1 MNAALQLPL
10 YQNKRHVL
18 IHNQSVG
25 DIISGILQTH
35 SKYKSDYDRIALNF
49 AGRDAVQIARN
60 VYDYLKKH
68 TYYVIESDTRQTLRS
83 PSAILALGQNPRVGL
98 DCKSYSLFIAGVLAA
113 WQRRGMNINWC
124 YRFASYKIADK
135 IPHHV
140 FVVINP
146 NTKNEVFVDPVLPTF
161 NDKKQYHYKIDRKP
175 MALYTVSGIGKTKRT
190 KEEKLKRRAQI
201 KAKIK
206 GQIKKKGKIFLKFN
220 PATAAARNA
229 ILLIIKVNLFGLA
242 RKLFLARQKPG
253 GDAKL
258 KKFWESIGG
267 KYASLIK
274 NISTGIKHGKNRND
288 AAIMKEI
295 ATKNSV
301 MKSNIKVSGIGD
313 PVTASAVVT
322 STPILLKLI
331 SLLKKLGIDPDKAAA
346 AAKGVVKKVVDAKIE
361 DIANKAAGKEEG
373 TRSPGGDDMNIPS
386 SAVEALSPTDQS
398 QSDESQSDDSSGDE
412 MGAIPKKTLLLGGA
426 ALVAAYF
433 IMKKK

>member
-1 MNAALQLPL
+1 
-10 YQNKRHVL
+10 
-18 IHNQSVG
+18 
-25 DIISGILQTH
+25 
-35 SKYKSDYDRIALNF
+35 
-49 AGRDAVQIARN
+49 
-60 VYDYLKKH
+60 
-68 TYYVIESDTRQTLRS
+68 
-83 PSAILALGQNPRVGL
+83 
-98 DCKSYSLFIAGVLAA
+98 
-113 WQRRGMNINWC
+113 
-124 YRFASYKIADK
+124 
-135 IPHHV
+135 
-140 FVVINP
+140 VVINP

-190 KEEKLKRRAQI
+190 KAEKIKRRAQI

-253 GDAKL
+253 GDAQL
-258 KKFWESIGG
+258 KKFWETIGG
-267 KYASLIK
+267 KYSSLIK
-274 NISTGIKHGKNRND
+274 NISTGIKKGKNRND
-288 AAIMKEI
+288 TAIMKEI

-373 TRSPGGDDMNIPS
+373 TRSPGGDDMNIPN
-386 SAVEALSPTDQS
+386 SAVEALSQT
-398 QSDESQSDDSSGDE
+398 DESQSDDSFGDE

>member
-25 DIISGILQTH
+25 DIITGILQTH
-35 SKYKSDYDRIALNF
+35 SKYTADYDKIALSF

-68 TYYVIESDTRQTLRS
+68 TFYVIESDTRQTLRS

-135 IPHHV
+135 LPHHV

-146 NTKNEVFVDPVLPTF
+146 NTNHEIFVDPVLPTF

-190 KEEKLKRRAQI
+190 ASEKAKRRADI

-206 GQIKKKGKIFLKFN
+206 ANIKKKGKLMLKFN
-220 PATAAARNA
+220 PATASARNA
-229 ILLIIKVNLFGLA
+229 ILLVIKVNLFGLA
-242 RKLFLARQKPG
+242 RKLFRARQKPN
-253 GDAKL
+253 GDAQL

-267 KYASLIK
+267 KYSSLTR
-274 NISTGIKHGKNRND
+274 NIDLGIKHGRNKND

-295 ATKNSV
+295 ASKNGGV

-313 PVTASAVVT
+313 PVTASAVVA
-322 STPILLKLI
+322 STPILLKLV
-331 SLLKKLGIDPDKAAA
+331 SLLKKLGIDPDKAFA
-346 AAKGVVKKVVDAKIE
+346 AAKGVVKKVVDAKID

-373 TRSPGGDDMNIPS
+373 TTSPGGDDMNIPS
-386 SAVEALSPTDQS
+386 SASEALSPSDQS
-398 QSDESQSDDSSGDE
+398 TSDESSGEE

>member
-1 MNAALQLPL
+1 
-10 YQNKRHVL
+10 
-18 IHNQSVG
+18 
-25 DIISGILQTH
+25 
-35 SKYKSDYDRIALNF
+35 
-49 AGRDAVQIARN
+49 
-60 VYDYLKKH
+60 
-68 TYYVIESDTRQTLRS
+68 
-83 PSAILALGQNPRVGL
+83 
-98 DCKSYSLFIAGVLAA
+98 
-113 WQRRGMNINWC
+113 
-124 YRFASYKIADK
+124 
-135 IPHHV
+135 
-140 FVVINP
+140 
-146 NTKNEVFVDPVLPTF
+146 
-161 NDKKQYHYKIDRKP
+161 

-253 GDAKL
+253 GDAQL

-274 NISTGIKHGKNRND
+274 NINTGIKHGKNRND

-373 TRSPGGDDMNIPS
+373 TSSPGGGDDMNIPS
-386 SAVEALSPTDQS
+386 SASEALSP
-398 QSDESQSDDSSGDE
+398 SDESPSDESSNDESTGDE

-433 IMKKK
+433 LMKKK

>member
-10 YQNKRHVL
+10 YQNRRHVL

-25 DIISGILQTH
+25 DIITGILQTH
-35 SKYKSDYDRIALNF
+35 SKYTADYDKIALSF

-68 TYYVIESDTRQTLRS
+68 TFYVIESDTRQTLRS

-98 DCKSYSLFIAGVLAA
+98 DCKSYSLFIAGILAA

-135 IPHHV
+135 LPHHV

-146 NTKNEVFVDPVLPTF
+146 NTNNEIFVDPVLPTF

-190 KEEKLKRRAQI
+190 KAEKIKRRAQI

-220 PATAAARNA
+220 PATTAARNA

-253 GDAKL
+253 GDAQL

-274 NISTGIKHGKNRND
+274 NISTGIKKGKNRND

-295 ATKNSV
+295 ATKNNSV
-301 MKSNIKVSGIGD
+301 MKSNIRVSGIGD

-322 STPILLKLI
+322 STPILLKLV
-331 SLLKKLGIDPDKAAA
+331 SLLKKLGIDPDKAFV
-346 AAKGVVKKVVDAKIE
+346 AAKGVVKKVVDAKI
-361 DIANKAAGKEEG
+361 DDLANKTAGKEEG
-373 TRSPGGDDMNIPS
+373 TTSPGGSDDMNIPDTAS
-386 SAVEALSPTDQS
+386 EALSP
-398 QSDESQSDDSSGDE
+398 SDESSSDESSGDE

>member
-25 DIISGILQTH
+25 DIITGILQTH
-35 SKYKSDYDRIALNF
+35 SKYKADYDKIAPSF

-68 TYYVIESDTRQTLRS
+68 TFYVIESDTRQTLRS

-146 NTKNEVFVDPVLPTF
+146 NTNHEIFVDPVLPTF

-190 KEEKLKRRAQI
+190 TSEKLKRRAQI

-253 GDAKL
+253 GDVKL

-288 AAIMKEI
+288 TAIMKEI

-361 DIANKAAGKEEG
+361 DIANKTAGKEEG
-373 TRSPGGDDMNIPS
+373 TRSPGGNNINIPD
-386 SAVEALSPTDQS
+386 SAIEALSPTDES
-398 QSDESQSDDSSGDE
+398 TSDESSGDE

-433 IMKKK
+433 LMKKK

>member
-10 YQNKRHVL
+10 YQNRRHVL

-25 DIISGILQTH
+25 DIITGILQTH
-35 SKYKSDYDRIALNF
+35 SKYTADYDKIALSF

-60 VYDYLKKH
+60 VYDYLKKN
-68 TYYVIESDTRQTLRS
+68 TFYVIESDTRQTLRS

-135 IPHHV
+135 LPHHV

-146 NTKNEVFVDPVLPTF
+146 NTNHEIFVDPVLPTF

-190 KEEKLKRRAQI
+190 REEKIKRRAQL

-295 ATKNSV
+295 ATKNGS
-301 MKSNIKVSGIGD
+301 MKSNIRVSGIGD

-322 STPILLKLI
+322 STPILLKLV
-331 SLLKKLGIDPDKAAA
+331 SLLKKLGIDPDKAFV
-346 AAKGVVKKVVDAKIE
+346 AAKGVVKKVVDAKID
-361 DIANKAAGKEEG
+361 DIANKTAGKEEG
-373 TRSPGGDDMNIPS
+373 TTSPGGDDMNMPDTAS
-386 SAVEALSPTDQS
+386 EALSP
-398 QSDESQSDDSSGDE
+398 SDESTSDESSGDE

>member
-10 YQNKRHVL
+10 FQNKRHVL

-25 DIISGILQTH
+25 DIITGILQTH
-35 SKYKSDYDRIALNF
+35 SKYTADYDKIAPSF

-190 KEEKLKRRAQI
+190 KAEKIKRRAQI

-220 PATAAARNA
+220 PATTAARNA

-242 RKLFLARQKPG
+242 RKLFLARQKPN
-253 GDAKL
+253 GDAQL
-258 KKFWESIGG
+258 KKFWEGIGG

-274 NISTGIKHGKNRND
+274 NISTGIKKGKNRND

-322 STPILLKLI
+322 STPILLKLV
-331 SLLKKLGIDPDKAAA
+331 SLLKKLGIDPDKAFV
-346 AAKGVVKKVVDAKIE
+346 AAKGVVKKVVDAKID
-361 DIANKAAGKEEG
+361 DIANKTAGKEEG
-373 TRSPGGDDMNIPS
+373 TSSPGGDDMNMPDTAS
-386 SAVEALSPTDQS
+386 EALSPT
-398 QSDESQSDDSSGDE
+398 DESQSDDSSGDE

-433 IMKKK
+433 LMKKK

>member
-10 YQNKRHVL
+10 YQNKHHL
-18 IHNQSVG
+18 SIHNQSVG
-25 DIISGILQTH
+25 DIITGILQTH

-190 KEEKLKRRAQI
+190 KEEKMKRRAEI

-220 PATAAARNA
+220 PATTAARNA

-242 RKLFLARQKPG
+242 RKLFLARQKPN
-253 GDAKL
+253 GDAQL
-258 KKFWESIGG
+258 KKFWEGIGG
-267 KYASLIK
+267 KYSVLTR
-274 NISTGIKHGKNRND
+274 NIGIGIKKGKNRND

-295 ATKNSV
+295 ATKNSAV
-301 MKSNIKVSGIGD
+301 MKSNIKISGIGD

-322 STPILLKLI
+322 STPILLKLV
-331 SLLKKLGIDPDKAAA
+331 SLLKKLGIDPDKAYA
-346 AAKGVVKKVVDAKIE
+346 AAKGVVKKVVDAKID

-373 TRSPGGDDMNIPS
+373 TSSPGGDVINIPS
-386 SAVEALSPTDQS
+386 SAEEALNPA
-398 QSDESQSDDSSGDE
+398 DESTNDESTGDE
-412 MGAIPKKTLLLGGA
+412 MGAIPKKTLLIGGA

-433 IMKKK
+433 LMKKK

>member
-25 DIISGILQTH
+25 DIITGILQTH
-35 SKYKSDYDRIALNF
+35 SKYTADYDKIAPSF

-68 TYYVIESDTRQTLRS
+68 TFYVIESDTRQTLRS

-135 IPHHV
+135 LPHHV

-146 NTKNEVFVDPVLPTF
+146 NTNHEIWVDPVLPVF

-175 MALYTVSGIGKTKRT
+175 MALYTVSGIGATKRT
-190 KEEKLKRRAQI
+190 ASEKLKRRAQL

-206 GQIKKKGKIFLKFN
+206 AQIKKKGRILLKFN
-220 PATAAARNA
+220 PATGIARNA
-229 ILLIIKVNLFGLA
+229 VLLIIKVNLFGLA
-242 RKLFLARQKPG
+242 RKLNMLRKKPAG
-253 GDAKL
+253 ERKL
-258 KKFWESIGG
+258 QKFWESIGG
-267 KYASLIK
+267 RYASLIK
-274 NISTGIKHGKNRND
+274 NIGEGIKHGKHKNED
-288 AAIMKEI
+288 KIMREL
-295 ATKNSV
+295 AVKNSSSQSSMHV
-301 MKSNIKVSGIGD
+301 RGIGD
-313 PVTASAVVT
+313 PVTGSAVVA
-322 STPILLKLI
+322 STPILIKLI
-331 SLLKKLGIDPDKAAA
+331 TLLKSVGIDTDKLQA
-346 AAKGVVKKVVDAKIE
+346 AAKGVISKAVNDKVTQ
-361 DIANKAAGKEEG
+361 IADKTANKEEG
-373 TRSPGGDDMNIPS
+373 KRTSSPGGDDMNIPP
-386 SAVEALSPTDQS
+386 SAVEALSPTD
-398 QSDESQSDDSSGDE
+398 ESSGDE
-412 MGAIPKKTLLLGGA
+412 MGAIPKKTLLIGGA

>member
-35 SKYKSDYDRIALNF
+35 SKYKSDYDRIALKF

-146 NTKNEVFVDPVLPTF
+146 NTNHEIFVDPVLPTF

-190 KEEKLKRRAQI
+190 KAEKVKRRADI

-206 GQIKKKGKIFLKFN
+206 GKIKKRGKLLLKFN
-220 PATAAARNA
+220 PATVTARNA
-229 ILLIIKVNLFGLA
+229 ILLVIKVNLFGLA
-242 RKLFLARQKPG
+242 RKLFLARQKPN
-253 GDAKL
+253 GDAQL

-267 KYASLIK
+267 KYSSLTR
-274 NISTGIKHGKNRND
+274 NIDLGIKHGRNKNE
-288 AAIMKEI
+288 ASILKELASKGSTVKI
-295 ATKNSV
+295 
-301 MKSNIKVSGIGD
+301 SGVGD
-313 PVTASAVVT
+313 PVTGSAVIA
-322 STPILLKLI
+322 STPILLKLV
-331 SLLKKLGIDPDKAAA
+331 SLLKKLGINPDKAFL
-346 AAKGVVKKVVDAKIE
+346 AAKGVVKKVVDAKID
-361 DIANKAAGKEEG
+361 DIANKKANEEEG
-373 TRSPGGDDMNIPS
+373 STSTGDDDMNIPDT
-386 SAVEALSPTDQS
+386 ATEALSP
-398 QSDESQSDDSSGDE
+398 SDESTSEESTSEESSGDE
-412 MGAIPKKTLLLGGA
+412 MGGIPKKTLLLGGA

-433 IMKKK
+433 LIKKR

>member
-146 NTKNEVFVDPVLPTF
+146 NTNHEIFVDPVLPTF

-190 KEEKLKRRAQI
+190 KEEKIKRRAQI

-242 RKLFLARQKPG
+242 RKLFLARQKPN
-253 GDAKL
+253 GDAQL
-258 KKFWESIGG
+258 KKFWEGIGG

-373 TRSPGGDDMNIPS
+373 TRSPGGDDMNIPDTAS
-386 SAVEALSPTDQS
+386 EALSP
-398 QSDESQSDDSSGDE
+398 SDESTSDESSGDE

>member
-25 DIISGILQTH
+25 DIITGILQTH
-35 SKYKSDYDRIALNF
+35 SKYKADYDRIALNF

-146 NTKNEVFVDPVLPTF
+146 NTNHETFVDPVLPTF

-242 RKLFLARQKPG
+242 RKLFLARQKPM
-253 GDAKL
+253 GDEKL

-267 KYASLIK
+267 KYASLIR

-288 AAIMKEI
+288 TAIMKEI

-322 STPILLKLI
+322 STPILLKLV
-331 SLLKKLGIDPDKAAA
+331 SLLKKLGIDPDKAFV
-346 AAKGVVKKVVDAKIE
+346 AAKGVVKKVVDAKID

-386 SAVEALSPTDQS
+386 SASEALSP
-398 QSDESQSDDSSGDE
+398 SDESQSDDSSGDE